1 LAGSLLAAV
10 IGTPVARGTD
20 IVWIGANGGNWGE
33 NTNWPID
40 QPSQM
45 FFGEPLA
52 DFGERAVI
60 NNATTAIV
68 NGPFNTPT
76 TDTGG
81 ILLGVSGS
89 TGGLTIQNG
98 GNLNSRL
105 SDVQLDQQTSGI
117 VEIGRAGRGF
127 LTIEGGGT
135 LTAEGILMGG
145 PTTPVA
151 TQSKITLGGTSG
163 LTATLT
169 SNGVTSLRRTTQ
181 ITGPNVNFTSKG
193 PLTLSDA
200 HTLIADITGAT
211 HSPIKAT
218 VSPITPTTTNATGH
232 AYVDGTLKMQFA
244 AGVSRALGTS
254 WNIIDANTIHGDFSS
269 IDATAV
275 APALPAGQAFQTRV
289 RNGGA
294 NGKLLQVAVEQML
307 TLQVNRQTG
316 AVAIRNTAGAAG
328 GLNDV
333 SITGYQ
339 IESQFSSLNGGGWN
353 SLTDQAT
360 AGWQETTP
368 SATSVGELKSTAG
381 GTNIAGATSRAL
393 GTLFSQQFPAFG
405 VDPDSDVSFSY
416 TTSDGVRNGLIE
428 LQGTKVFNNLIV
440 HVDPT
445 TGAAQLRNDSP
456 HTIAIEGYSLF
467 SPSNQ
472 LLPGTWN
479 SLDDQNVSPNVFE
492 SAPTAGV
499 LSELVTVDAITLTG
513 FQTFSLGNLFTPG
526 GTQNLTFEF
535 LLEDGADAVP
545 GAVSYGAPIV
555 PGNDADFDN
564 DSDVDGRDFLT
575 WQRGFGVGTT
585 NAAGDA
591 DNNNVVNGADL
602 TIWRQKFGL
611 PAAAGAV
618 GAVPEP
624 STMLLSVL
632 AGGLFWRRSRRLNDD
647 AVECTPVRGMNEM
660 HQGSKQ
666 NMTQSQARSGLTAA
680 VAGLLALCAAI
691 VASPSADAADL
702 LVVARPAE
710 FDAPDDQLITLLK
723 SFGHTI
729 VNEGDVAAN
738 RADFRA
744 APPTAAELA
753 GVDAIVISRANNSGN
768 YDDDAAE
775 IAGWNAITKPI
786 VSMNPQLARGGHA
799 TNGNNRWGWVNME
812 ATTTTDNT
820 AAVTDYD
827 PFPNPAHPFVA
838 GRSTDVF
845 FLGETIDYLNRDST
859 KYPAGS
865 TTVANMTI
873 AAASFAAIVDI
884 PAGSTLFTNGQ
895 GVVDPLLG
903 RRVLLQMIEYPDTH
917 DVFQITT
924 NGGQILNQIINS
936 VTLTAASMPAGDVD
950 GNGAVNIADF
960 NLIRDNFGTT
970 VTNRN
975 LGDLTGDSFVDL
987 EDYRLWKAVAAP
999 ADVAAAI
1006 IPEPAGLALAT
1017 IAVAAAALRRR
1028 HTSRNRG
1035 DASQRLHVHQRPLR
1049 RHVSLCLALVTLS
1062 CLAVSQARAANIAW
1076 VSFHSAENAPS
1087 QGALDNGFTAATGAP
1102 DIGYTQLL
1110 TAAGHA
1116 VTRFVTVNDVQN
1128 TTLGAS
1134 LNTFDLVIIGRSVD
1148 SGHYQTDAETAVWN
1162 TTITKPM
1169 IMMSGYI
1176 NRNSRLG
1183 FMDAETIPDT
1193 SGPVKLKAANPGH
1206 PIFAGIALDGA
1217 GTMVNDFTTGVPT
1230 HPATGA
1236 PQRGISVNTGVLDA
1250 GGTLLA
1256 TVDTAGD
1263 AGNGGIVIAEWNAGA
1278 VITNVNTN
1286 TTDTLG
1292 GRRMMFH
1299 SGSREQAATP
1309 NSSQM
1314 SGLFD
1319 LTATGQQLFRN
1330 AVAYMAGP
1338 GLQSGDVNGDGD
1350 VDMDDFQ
1357 VIRNNFQKT
1366 VAGRTAGDLT
1376 GDTLVDWKDFRQWKD
1391 FFPFTPPPTTAAAE
1405 SVPEPASAL
1414 LGLFGAGAF
1423 LGLSRSIR
1431 RCS

>member
-1 LAGSLLAAV
+1 MNCHHGRTRIILAGCWLALV

-40 QPSQM
+40 QQSQT

-60 NNATTAIV
+60 NNGTTAIV

-81 ILLGVSGS
+81 ILLGVS
-89 TGGLTIQNG
+89 TNNGGLTIQNG

-105 SDVQLDQQTSGI
+105 SDVQLGQQTSGI
-117 VEIGRAGRGF
+117 VEIGRANRGF

-145 PTTPVA
+145 PATPVA

-169 SNGVTSLRRTTQ
+169 SNGATSLRRTTQ
-181 ITGPNVNFTSKG
+181 LTGPNVNFTSKG
-193 PLTLSDA
+193 PLTLSNA

-218 VSPITPTTTNATGH
+218 VSPVTPTTTNATGH
-232 AYVDGTLKMQFA
+232 AYIDGVLKMQFA

-269 IDATAV
+269 VDATAV
-275 APALPAGQAFQTRV
+275 TPALPAGQAFQTRI

-339 IESQFSSLNGGGWN
+339 IESQFGSLSGGGWN

-360 AGWQETTP
+360 PGWQETTP

-381 GTNIAGATSRAL
+381 GTNIAGAASRAL

-405 VDPDSDVSFSY
+405 VDPDSDISFSY

-513 FQTFSLGNLFTPG
+513 FQTYSLGNLFTPG

-535 LLEDGADAVP
+535 LVEDAADAVP
-545 GAVSYGAPIV
+545 GAVSYGPAIV
-555 PGNDADFDN
+555 AGNDADFDN

-575 WQRGFGVGTT
+575 WQRGFGVGTN
-585 NAAGDA
+585 NATGDA
-591 DNNNVVNGADL
+591 DNNGVVNGADL
-602 TIWRQKFGL
+602 TIWKQKFGL
-611 PAAAGAV
+611 PAATGAV

-624 STMLLSVL
+624 SSMLLAVL
-632 AGGLFWRRSRRLNDD
+632 AGGLF
-647 AVECTPVRGMNEM
+647 CRGR
-660 HQGSKQ
+660 HRKQ
-666 NMTQSQARSGLTAA
+666 NSATEMIAVSVVNDVQKGSENMPCFQARTGWIAAVVGLLVLCASAVQSQQ
-680 VAGLLALCAAI
+680 
-691 VASPSADAADL
+691 ADAADL

-729 VNEGDVAAN
+729 VNEGDIPLN
-738 RADFRA
+738 QADYRA
-744 APPTAAELA
+744 APPTEAELA

-768 YDDDAAE
+768 YDDNAAE

-799 TNGNNRWGWVNME
+799 TLGNNRWGWVNME
-812 ATTTTDNT
+812 ATITTDNT
-820 AAVTDYD
+820 AAATDYD

-845 FLGETIDYLNRDST
+845 FLGETIDFLNRDAAT
-859 KYPAGS
+859 YPSGS
-865 TTVANMTI
+865 TVVANMTI
-873 AAASFAAIVDI
+873 NASPFAAIVDI

-903 RRVLLQMIEYPDTH
+903 RRVLVQMIEYPDTH

-970 VTNRN
+970 VANRN
-975 LGDLTGDSFVDL
+975 LGDLSGDSFVDL

-999 ADVAAAI
+999 ADVALAF
-1006 IPEPAGLALAT
+1006 IPEPTGFALALT
-1017 IAVAAAALRRR
+1017 GIAAAAIRRR
-1028 HTSRNRG
+1028 RGSSNRG
-1035 DASQRLHVHQRPLR
+1035 
-1049 RHVSLCLALVTLS
+1049 
-1062 CLAVSQARAANIAW
+1062 
-1076 VSFHSAENAPS
+1076 NACQS
-1087 QGALDNGFTAATGAP
+1087 
-1102 DIGYTQLL
+1102 
-1110 TAAGHA
+1110 
-1116 VTRFVTVNDVQN
+1116 
-1128 TTLGAS
+1128 
-1134 LNTFDLVIIGRSVD
+1134 
-1148 SGHYQTDAETAVWN
+1148 
-1162 TTITKPM
+1162 
-1169 IMMSGYI
+1169 
-1176 NRNSRLG
+1176 
-1183 FMDAETIPDT
+1183 
-1193 SGPVKLKAANPGH
+1193 
-1206 PIFAGIALDGA
+1206 
-1217 GTMVNDFTTGVPT
+1217 
-1230 HPATGA
+1230 
-1236 PQRGISVNTGVLDA
+1236 
-1250 GGTLLA
+1250 
-1256 TVDTAGD
+1256 
-1263 AGNGGIVIAEWNAGA
+1263 
-1278 VITNVNTN
+1278 
-1286 TTDTLG
+1286 
-1292 GRRMMFH
+1292 
-1299 SGSREQAATP
+1299 
-1309 NSSQM
+1309 
-1314 SGLFD
+1314 
-1319 LTATGQQLFRN
+1319 
-1330 AVAYMAGP
+1330 
-1338 GLQSGDVNGDGD
+1338 LQS
-1350 VDMDDFQ
+1350 
-1357 VIRNNFQKT
+1357 RRK
-1366 VAGRTAGDLT
+1366 
-1376 GDTLVDWKDFRQWKD
+1376 
-1391 FFPFTPPPTTAAAE
+1391 
-1405 SVPEPASAL
+1405 SVE
-1414 LGLFGAGAF
+1414 
-1423 LGLSRSIR
+1423 
-1431 RCS
+1431 